1 MTRRRVLTALLWA
14 YGVFTVTALV
24 CTVATDVMWE
34 ACGYRYGA
42 EPSALYSAMEAVT
55 HVYVQAAVGLVMGPV
70 LLFRPVIALLPERL
84 VTPLTVVLFLL
95 TGLVPLLLA
104 GFGLRTAV
112 RGWTDRRWAG
122 AVPGVLHMVNAGL
135 LVHFIFS
142 ALMSV

>member
-1 MTRRRVLTALLWA
+1 MTKRRGLTALLWA

-24 CTVATDVMWE
+24 CTAATDMMWE
-34 ACGYRYGA
+34 AYGCQYGA
-42 EPSALYSAMEAVT
+42 EPSALYHAMEAVT

-70 LLFRPVIALLPERL
+70 LLFRPVITLFPESL

-95 TGLVPLLLA
+95 MGLVPLLLA
-104 GFGLRTAV
+104 GLGLWTAV
-112 RGWTDRRWAG
+112 RGWSSRRWAG
-122 AVPGVLHMVNAGL
+122 IVPGALHLVNAGL

>member
-1 MTRRRVLTALLWA
+1 MTRRRGLTALLWT

-34 ACGYRYGA
+34 ACGYQYGA
-42 EPSALYSAMEAVT
+42 EPSTLYSAMEAVT
-55 HVYVQAAVGLVMGPV
+55 HLYVQAAVGLVMGPA
-70 LLFRPVIALLPERL
+70 LLFRPVMALLPESL
-84 VTPLTVVLFLL
+84 VTPLMVVLFLL
-95 TGLVPLLLA
+95 IGLVPLLLA
-104 GFGLRTAV
+104 GLGLRTAV
-112 RGWTDRRWAG
+112 RGWNSRRWTG

>member
-1 MTRRRVLTALLWA
+1 MTRRRILTALLWA

-34 ACGYRYGA
+34 ACGCQYGG

-55 HVYVQAAVGLVMGPV
+55 RLYVQAAVGLVMGPV

-84 VTPLTVVLFLL
+84 VTPLTAGLFLL
-95 TGLVPLLLA
+95 MGLVPLLLA
-104 GFGLRTAV
+104 GLGLRTAV
-112 RGWTDRRWAG
+112 RGWKGRRWAG

-135 LVHFIFS
+135 LVYFIFH